1 MRNSLFF
8 IDLLQRSALVRLLG
22 VGVVLTLLWLAIHWA
37 ISLP

>member
-8 IDLLQRSALVRLLG
+8 MDLLQRSAPVRLLG
-22 VGVVLTLLWLAIHWA
+22 VGAILVLLWLAIQWA